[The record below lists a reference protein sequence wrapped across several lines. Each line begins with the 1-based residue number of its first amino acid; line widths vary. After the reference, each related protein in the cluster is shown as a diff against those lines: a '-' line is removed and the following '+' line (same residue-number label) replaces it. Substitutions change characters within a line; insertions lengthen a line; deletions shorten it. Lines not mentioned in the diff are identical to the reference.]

1 MKALNVA
8 QPVKDSKL
16 ILQDYPVP
24 EPEADQV
31 LIRVHYTAMNRA
43 DLLQMEGRY
52 PVPKGVTDI
61 PGLEVAGIVEKSGIN
76 VKGVETGQA
85 VCTLLDGGGY
95 AEYAVVDHQMIM
107 PVEAPLSLKE
117 AAAIP
122 EVFLTAWQ
130 ALFWLGRLQSDEN
143 VLIHAGA
150 SGVGT
155 AAIQLARKIKE
166 ANIATT
172 AGSPEKLEI
181 CSRLGADVKINYK
194 EEDFSDILDKS
205 WGESSV
211 NFILDFIGAPYWQ
224 QNLDLLSMDGRLVML
239 ALLGGARNELSIGK
253 ILRKR
258 LTIMGSTL
266 RNRSQDYKRRLTK
279 ELYEWAFPLFKS
291 GELNVVIDSEYDW
304 KDAEKA
310 RQRMNSNLNAGKIVL
325 RIGEN

>member
-1 MKALNVA
+1 M
-8 QPVKDSKL
+8 
-16 ILQDYPVP
+16 ILQNYPVP
-24 EPEADQV
+24 EPDADQV

-52 PVPKGVTDI
+52 PVPEGVSDI
-61 PGLEVAGIVEKSGIN
+61 PGLEVAGIIKETGSN
-76 VKGVETGQA
+76 VTSVETGQA
-85 VCTLLDGGGY
+85 VCALLDGGGY
-95 AEYAVVDHQMIM
+95 AEYAVVDNRMIM
-107 PVEAPLSLKE
+107 PVEPPLSLKE

-130 ALFWLGRLQSDEN
+130 ALFWLGRLQADEN

-155 AAIQLARKIKE
+155 AAIQLARKIKD

-181 CSRLGADVKINYK
+181 CSKLGADVKINYK
-194 EEDFSDILDKS
+194 EENFGDVINKT

-211 NFILDFIGAPYWQ
+211 NLVLDFIGAPYWQ
-224 QNLDLLSMDGRLVML
+224 QNLNVLSMDGRLVML
-239 ALLGGARNELSIGK
+239 ALLGGAKSELSIGR

-258 LTIMGSTL
+258 LTVKGSTL
-266 RNRSQDYKRRLTK
+266 RNRSRDYKRKLTK
-279 ELYEWAFPLFKS
+279 EVYQQVFPLIRS
-291 GELNVVIDSEYDW
+291 GDMYAVIDSEYHW
-304 KDAEKA
+304 SDAEKA

-325 RIGEN
+325 RVAED